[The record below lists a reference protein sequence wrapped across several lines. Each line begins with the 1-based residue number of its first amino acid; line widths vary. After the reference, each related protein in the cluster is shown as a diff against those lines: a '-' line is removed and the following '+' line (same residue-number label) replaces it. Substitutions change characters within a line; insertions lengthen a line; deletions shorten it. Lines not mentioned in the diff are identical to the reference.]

1 MAGVFFAVV
10 GVVTNKP
17 RASAIS
23 GISDAVC
30 LISALVGVVTNKPRI
45 YVFVVFL
52 MCFALRLLLLPRITG
67 KEKSQRA
74 YAVCR

>member
-30 LISALVGVVTNKPRI
+30 LISALVGVVTNKPRTSAI
-45 YVFVVFL
+45 SGISDAV
-52 MCFALRLLLLPRITG
+52 LPHYLQLFFTRGQDNRDITI
-67 KEKSQRA
+67 
-74 YAVCR
+74 CW